1 MGHSKIS
8 ITIPDEV
15 YQDLKAIVTDKK
27 IKISHLV
34 TEAIVEK
41 IKKIKEDAYVKK
53 VNKAYED
60 PEVQKEQRFMADLV
74 AENTDLDE
82 LPW

>member
-15 YQDLKAIVTDKK
+15 YDELKAIVIEKK
-27 IKISHLV
+27 TKLSHLV
-34 TEAIVEK
+34 AEAIAEK
-41 IKKIKEDAYVKK
+41 IKKIREEAFVKK
-53 VNKAYED
+53 VNKAFED
-60 PEVQKEQRFMADLV
+60 PEVQKEQLFMADLI
-74 AENTDLDE
+74 AENTDVEE